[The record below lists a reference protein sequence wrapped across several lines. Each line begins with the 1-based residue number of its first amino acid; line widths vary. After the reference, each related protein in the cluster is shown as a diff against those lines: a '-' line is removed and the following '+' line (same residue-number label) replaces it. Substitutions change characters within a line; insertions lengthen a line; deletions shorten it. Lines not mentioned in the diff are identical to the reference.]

1 MQPLIDTVVSA
12 LPFLLYSALLIKL
25 FVVWKRIFSV
35 KDRHQEARLAA
46 ILLLMTVCT
55 LTFLAANAYTLH
67 VSGKTLLSMKVFQMF
82 VLSNCMAY
90 WLILDLITKDA
101 REDAS

>member
-1 MQPLIDTVVSA
+1 MQLLIDTAVASV
-12 LPFLLYSALLIKL
+12 PFLLYSALLIKL
-25 FVVWKRIFSV
+25 FVVWKRIFRV
-35 KDRHQEARLAA
+35 KDRHREARLAA

-55 LTFLAANAYTLH
+55 MTFLVANAYALE
-67 VSGKTLLSMKVFQMF
+67 VYGKTLMSMRVFQMF

-101 REDAS
+101 REESV

>member
-1 MQPLIDTVVSA
+1 M
-12 LPFLLYSALLIKL
+12 
-25 FVVWKRIFSV
+25 
-35 KDRHQEARLAA
+35 
-46 ILLLMTVCT
+46 
-55 LTFLAANAYTLH
+55 
-67 VSGKTLLSMKVFQMF
+67 SMRVFQMF